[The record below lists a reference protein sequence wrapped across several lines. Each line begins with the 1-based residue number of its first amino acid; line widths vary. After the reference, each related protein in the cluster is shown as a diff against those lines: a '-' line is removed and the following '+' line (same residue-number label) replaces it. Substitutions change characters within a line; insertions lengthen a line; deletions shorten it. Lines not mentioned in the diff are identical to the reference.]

1 MYTLWR
7 IIFLA
12 GLLLLGL
19 GNPPARAFTPAEERQ
34 ILRDIAEIKATLRV
48 FMEQTNKRFED
59 INKRFE
65 DINKRFEDINKR
77 FEDINKR
84 FEDINKRFEDIN
96 RRFEDV
102 NKRFEDINRRF
113 DQLYTFLWI
122 ITGIFTAIMV
132 AVIAFALWDRRTIVS
147 RARDEALEKVFTVLR
162 DYARE
167 DPRLQE
173 ILRRYG
179 LAS

>member
-1 MYTLWR
+1 MHR
-7 IIFLA
+7 FREIVAVAGVIIFLF
-12 GLLLLGL
+12 LLRT
-19 GNPPARAFTPAEERQ
+19 PSAPAFTPEEERQ
-34 ILRDIAEIKATLRV
+34 LLRDVTEIKATLRV
-48 FMEQTNKRFED
+48 FMEQTNKRFEDMNRRFED

-84 FEDINKRFEDIN
+84 FEE
-96 RRFEDV
+96 V
-102 NKRFEDINRRF
+102 NHRF

-122 ITGIFTAIMV
+122 ITGIFTSIMV
-132 AVIAFALWDRRTIVS
+132 AVIAFALWDRRTIVN
-147 RARDEALEKVFTVLR
+147 RARDEAVERLLGILR

-167 DPRLQE
+167 EPRLRE

-179 LAS
+179 FA

>member
-1 MYTLWR
+1 MLR
-7 IIFLA
+7 KIFPIS
-12 GLLLLGL
+12 LLFLLVFQAPVG
-19 GNPPARAFTPAEERQ
+19 AFTPKEERAL
-34 ILRDIAEIKATLRV
+34 IKDIAEIKATLRV

-77 FEDINKR
+77 FEDINNR
-84 FEDINKRFEDIN
+84 FEDINKRFDDI
-96 RRFEDV
+96 
-102 NKRFEDINRRF
+102 NKRFEEINHRF

-122 ITGIFTAIMV
+122 VTGIFTSIMI

-147 RARDEALEKVFTVLR
+147 RARDEALEKVLTVLR

-167 DPRLQE
+167 DPRLE
-173 ILRRYG
+173 KILRRYG
-179 LAS
+179 LVS